1 MNRVEI
7 NRQLLYRLV
16 WPAVGGSAENGLLTK
31 TFRSRKASW
40 RRCQTKRKRIK
51 SQGWGQGEGSLS
63 CRSQSPGYLGGRGL
77 GNFPHPEG
85 EVGAGAVFRSGCRRQ
100 GMLGYVTQ
108 HWVNVGFCGNSV
120 SASGAGMGEP
130 SAAGSQELLKGAP
143 RSNRRSSGG
152 AGGWRAAGCV
162 VMEMPVTS
170 HRSGRKTFLLD
181 PVDGHTGNKMD
192 MPFRR

>member
-16 WPAVGGSAENGLLTK
+16 WPAVGGSAENRLLTK

-40 RRCQTKRKRIK
+40 RRWQTKRKRIK

-63 CRSQSPGYLGGRGL
+63 RRSQSPGYLGGRGL

-108 HWVNVGFCGNSV
+108 GFAATVCPRVEPGWGSLAQRV
-120 SASGAGMGEP
+120 HRSFSKGPRGRTAGALGARAGGEP
-130 SAAGSQELLKGAP
+130 QDALS
-143 RSNRRSSGG
+143 
-152 AGGWRAAGCV
+152 WRC
-162 VMEMPVTS
+162 
-170 HRSGRKTFLLD
+170 L
-181 PVDGHTGNKMD
+181 
-192 MPFRR
+192 